1 MSMRQRQEIQKVLW
15 RLSVTLVIA
24 GASLQG
30 ALLPESFAEYKR
42 GAVAAVT
49 PEDPAVWSE
58 YGLESA
64 EKAEYS
70 GPASFSVTAWRLK
83 DPTGAFAAFQWQR
96 PANAQGS
103 TTSASTGNESLVLH
117 NNYLLRVERAR
128 LKPEALAGL
137 YAALPNQVSTSLP
150 PLYGFLPA
158 RGRVANS
165 ERYLLGTS
173 SLSRFEPRI
182 PAGLA
187 AFDRGAEGQA
197 AKYRTGGTE
206 VQMTIISYPT
216 PQMAIERA
224 RAFASLAGA
233 AVKRSGPLLA
243 VIPEAAGQSAA
254 DKLLAEVSYN
264 PNFTWNEYV
273 PKHTTQ
279 DAARMILAISVL
291 AAGLI
296 VASLVMGLFFGG
308 SKVLAKRFGMS
319 NADEGFT
326 SLHLDRK

>member
-1 MSMRQRQEIQKVLW
+1 
-15 RLSVTLVIA
+15 
-24 GASLQG
+24 
-30 ALLPESFAEYKR
+30 
-42 GAVAAVT
+42 
-49 PEDPAVWSE
+49 
-58 YGLESA
+58 
-64 EKAEYS
+64 
-70 GPASFSVTAWRLK
+70 
-83 DPTGAFAAFQWQR
+83 
-96 PANAQGS
+96 
-103 TTSASTGNESLVLH
+103 
-117 NNYLLRVERAR
+117 
-128 LKPEALAGL
+128 L
-137 YAALPNQVSTSLP
+137 YAALPDQVSTSLP

-165 ERYLLGTS
+165 ERYLLGTN
-173 SLSRFEPRI
+173 SLGRFEPRI
-182 PAGLA
+182 PASLA
-187 AFDRGAEGQA
+187 SFDRGAEAQA
-197 AKYRTGGTE
+197 AKYRKGGAE

-243 VIPEAAGQSAA
+243 VIPEGAGQPGAE
-254 DKLLAEVSYN
+254 KLLEEVSYN

-279 DAARMILAISVL
+279 DAARMILAISAL

-296 VASLVMGLFFGG
+296 VASLGMGLFFGG

-319 NADEGFT
+319 HADEGFT